1 MKLQH
6 VTAQEEQGS
15 RPVGK
20 GSKVYSTINRY
31 NEENKLRRERE
42 EEQWRKRRKLL
53 ICGS

>member
-1 MKLQH
+1 

-42 EEQWRKRRKLL
+42 KEKERIRAKLL
-53 ICGS
+53 IYRSWSSG